1 MTAVVYKNTK
11 YCKGLVVVVAHDDN
25 GILFGKIVLILLHHS
40 RVYLILEKCESVLLI
55 DVGVYWLTVQG
66 EYMLLPRLD
75 GERLQHLVET
85 LLIVVGIEDVEDL
98 RYIKEDDEE
107 DILTPC
113 QCRKL
118 LDAFQRRDS
127 TTQPHPSSAK
137 LPTSTPPAS
146 PAPSFPPSAVFSSQW
161 VRDFQIPWEKI
172 EQRAAHSDRLQMIRV
187 IVDAVRL
194 HCMNPTRA
202 QCAEIA
208 KAVVAQYPKSFGDV
222 TDEGDVLGCGYTSL
236 LNQIKTRVEHH
247 PPQRN
252 TFNQLDSYGCVHWQ
266 PQDLPEGETPDSLE
280 VKRQM
285 PITLYTNEG
294 PRRVD
299 MSRVDELKKMTYW
312 KQRELINSSP
322 PPQVSTIGEEWPF
335 LFEKRWLCSRF
346 ENLTGI
352 DVLSRLTEAFLS
364 KGRRVINFFLQ
375 QRLKWKGSIQ
385 SLLTEMENNP
395 RTLEDTD
402 LMATSAIL
410 LLMAFFKEPTESLFI
425 LADVSI
431 GQESIPNTPRL
442 IMLGRSLMASGR
454 WMVSIEGKVAIN
466 LGDGGFVAAF
476 TALFAAYYVLN
487 IEYQEDAACTLEVV
501 QRFLVRINP
510 EEGKKCTAR
519 QGVSKK
525 TGRVVQKKAT
535 PINPHVNN
543 FIRLLL
549 DFEWKTLN

>member
-11 YCKGLVVVVAHDDN
+11 YCKGLVVAVAHDDN
-25 GILFGKIVLILLHHS
+25 GILFGKIVLILLHQS

-55 DVGVYWLTVQG
+55 DVGVHWLTVQG
-66 EYMLLPRLD
+66 DIDMLPRID
-75 GERLQHLVET
+75 GERLQHLVAS
-85 LLIVVGIEDVEDL
+85 LLIVVGIED
-98 RYIKEDDEE
+98 

-118 LDAFQRRDS
+118 LDAFQRRGMQNNS
-127 TTQPHPSSAK
+127 IELKFCNTANYYT
-137 LPTSTPPAS
+137 PAS
-146 PAPSFPPSAVFSSQW
+146 PAPSSPPSAVFSSQW
-161 VRDFQIPWEKI
+161 VRDFQIPWEKMPVGLRDAMVR

-208 KAVVAQYPKSFGDV
+208 RAVVAQYPKSFGDV

-236 LNQIKTRVEHH
+236 LNQIKNSVEHH
-247 PPQRN
+247 PQRN

-285 PITLYTNEG
+285 LITLYTSEG

-299 MSRVDELKKMTYW
+299 MSRVDELMKMTYW

-335 LFEKRWLCSRF
+335 LFKKRWLCSHF

-375 QRLKWKGSIQ
+375 QRVKWKESIQ
-385 SLLTEMENNP
+385 SLLTEMENDP
-395 RTLEDTD
+395 RTLEDTN

-431 GQESIPNTPRL
+431 VPSQTHL
-442 IMLGRSLMASGR
+442 ILKYTSR
-454 WMVSIEGKVAIN
+454 WMVSIEGRVAVNI
-466 LGDGGFVAAF
+466 GDGGFVAAF

-487 IEYQEDAACTLEVV
+487 IKYQEDAVCTLEVV

-510 EEGKKCTAR
+510 EEGKECIAR

-525 TGRVVQKKAT
+525 TRRVVQKKAPPPST
-535 PINPHVNN
+535 PI
-543 FIRLLL
+543 
-549 DFEWKTLN
+549 